1 MQKQNRYAG
10 LITLAIVPFLGL
22 ASCSKSDQ
30 KTENHTPSS
39 ESQTITQDRSTE
51 NKSSAFNIEN
61 IPISTVTLGDFP
73 YIALPEGYQFYDGTS
88 VNFEKTPFWTGQ
100 NIEFIEGKLYS
111 AIIKPKENH
120 KEGSFLELQRNIEDV
135 IKQLGGQKIVN
146 SQISKADLDKIP
158 EKFRVD
164 YVSGLG
170 DIYNNPTETFLI
182 RQADKNIWLQLTQSG
197 SGAGLL
203 VAETKALQITAKALT
218 SDQLLLSLDKENKV
232 NVQVNFSS
240 DKADIL
246 PESKPQI
253 DQIIQLLKNHPQLKL
268 GVYGH
273 TDHSG
278 DAKHNQ
284 LLSQLRAESVV
295 KALTNQTGIESARLS
310 SKGFGDSNPIADNST
325 VEGQALNR
333 RVELVK
339 ME

>member
-1 MQKQNRYAG
+1 MQKQNKYAG
-10 LITLAIVPFLGL
+10 FIVLAFVPFLGL
-22 ASCSKSDQ
+22 TSCSKPDQ
-30 KTENHTPSS
+30 KAESHAQSS
-39 ESQTITQDRSTE
+39 ASQATAHDSAADK
-51 NKSSAFNIEN
+51 KSSTFNIEN
-61 IPISTVTLGDFP
+61 VPVSTVSLGDFP

-100 NIEFIEGKLYS
+100 NIEFVEGKLYS
-111 AIIKPKENH
+111 AIIKPKENY

-135 IKQLGGQKIVN
+135 IQQLGGKKIVN
-146 SQISKADLDKIP
+146 SQMTKADLDKIP
-158 EKFRVD
+158 QKFRVD

-197 SGAGLL
+197 SSAGLL
-203 VAETKALQITAKALT
+203 VAENKALQITAKALT
-218 SDQLLLSLDKENKV
+218 SDQLLSSLDKENKV
-232 NVQVNFSS
+232 NVQVNFAT

-246 PESKPQI
+246 PESKAQI

-278 DAKHNQ
+278 DSKHNQ
-284 LLSQLRAESVV
+284 VLSQLRAESVV
-295 KALTNQTGIESARLS
+295 KALTNHTGIQAERLS

-339 ME
+339 IE